1 VIFSFMDSH
10 QTGNRSDNRSE
21 PEGIRRQARRSFGEG
36 GEPRR
41 EGFEVMLR
49 RFFREVQQSGI
60 LSEVKK
66 RRFHEKPLSRGKK
79 REIATR
85 KAARRRWKRGY

>member
-1 VIFSFMDSH
+1 MD
-10 QTGNRSDNRSE
+10 TRDTADTRE
-21 PEGIRRQARRSFGEG
+21 RPEGMRRGARRSFGEG

-49 RFFREVQQSGI
+49 RFFRDVQQSGI
-60 LSEVKK
+60 LSEAKK

-85 KAARRRWKRGY
+85 KAARRRFKRGY

>member
-1 VIFSFMDSH
+1 MSDDQ
-10 QTGNRSDNRSE
+10 QTPAQDNRRDRFAGE
-21 PEGIRRQARRSFGEG
+21 RR
-36 GEPRR
+36 EPRK

-49 RFFREVQQSGI
+49 RFFRDVQQSGI

-66 RRFHEKPLSRGKK
+66 RRFRENELSRGKR

-85 KAARRRWKRGY
+85 KAARRRFKRGY